1 MLVYLEFLTSVI
13 LFICYYV
20 GSAFGVR
27 RRYREKEDYLSDIYQ
42 IEHKLLKPKY
52 FYKQNRRDEF
62 AINLVS

>member
-1 MLVYLEFLTSVI
+1 MLVQRLVLEGDI
-13 LFICYYV
+13 
-20 GSAFGVR
+20 
-27 RRYREKEDYLSDIYQ
+27 EKTKTIYQ